1 MGKMDL
7 PYKANQKG
15 WWCQMQF
22 DPWGSSSYR
31 CIVQCFKFWVL
42 CYGHLSYQLIYLFLL
57 WVNATS
63 NFQSMNL
70 SISPIM
76 TQMKCLECWWTIS
89 WISQVLLDLW
99 MELAKL
105 ATRLLCTEMDV
116 GTLSLRN
123 IPGSRQLKTWNHWN
137 HWNHCVTSFVP
148 QKLIFLSVLISLF
161 LLTVL
166 LFCVH
171 FVSTSQIFVSSI
183 HWISGFTKAASAGSR
198 SFSPRF
204 WANCSARKALKV
216 RLAISKSTLSC
227 FKMKD
232 DGTSEDF
239 NLEKKTNSRTRT
251 YKNHEKHL
259 S

>member
-1 MGKMDL
+1 
-7 PYKANQKG
+7 
-15 WWCQMQF
+15 
-22 DPWGSSSYR
+22 
-31 CIVQCFKFWVL
+31 
-42 CYGHLSYQLIYLFLL
+42 
-57 WVNATS
+57 
-63 NFQSMNL
+63 
-70 SISPIM
+70 M
-76 TQMKCLECWWTIS
+76 TQMNCLECWWTIS

-123 IPGSRQLKTWNHWN
+123 IPGSQSKTWNHWN
-137 HWNHCVTSFVP
+137 HWNHCVTSF
-148 QKLIFLSVLISLF
+148 FLF
-161 LLTVL
+161 LFRYFFQ
-166 LFCVH
+166 LFC
-171 FVSTSQIFVSSI
+171 FSVSTSQIFVSSI

>member
-1 MGKMDL
+1 
-7 PYKANQKG
+7 
-15 WWCQMQF
+15 
-22 DPWGSSSYR
+22 
-31 CIVQCFKFWVL
+31 
-42 CYGHLSYQLIYLFLL
+42 
-57 WVNATS
+57 
-63 NFQSMNL
+63 
-70 SISPIM
+70 M

-123 IPGSRQLKTWNHWN
+123 IPGWQSKTWNHWN
-137 HWNHCVTSFVP
+137 HWNHCVTSF
-148 QKLIFLSVLISLF
+148 FLF
-161 LLTVL
+161 LFRYFFQ
-166 LFCVH
+166 LFC
-171 FVSTSQIFVSSI
+171 FSVSTSQIFVSSI

-239 NLEKKTNSRTRT
+239 NLEKKNKLKNKNIQKPWKTSLLENQSPRQLQGHPVCCSIAALPFGTIPPPLQNIYIPPWKSRSSSPDLQMDFENLCSTS
-251 YKNHEKHL
+251 NL
-259 S
+259 QMF